1 MNYLSDYTND
11 AQTELFNKVGAF
23 FAFSTEQLN
32 KARKEGVLYVNLG
45 AGLICPKGNAKE
57 LVTGLTK
64 IQDIGIEKDIAD
76 NGIKAI
82 IHRELGNH
90 ECQITMD
97 YSEVVDILEPYGVSE
112 QQVIEEWNEFWKK
125 CVDNDWF

>member
-23 FAFSTEQLN
+23 FAFSNDQFD
-32 KARKEGVLYVNLG
+32 KAKKAGVQYVTLG
-45 AGLICPKGNAKE
+45 AGMICPEKNTKE
-57 LVTGLTK
+57 LIDGLKTINDK
-64 IQDIGIEKDIAD
+64 GIEKDIAD

-82 IHRELGNH
+82 IHRELGNY
-90 ECQITMD
+90 ECQITMSYD
-97 YSEVVDILEPYGVSE
+97 EVIDVLEPYGISE
-112 QQVIEEWNEFWKK
+112 QQIAEEWNEFWTK